1 MISPRVLTLA
11 AVAMAVASQASPAS
25 AANAQ
30 QRPRENG
37 RVWVNGEQIRPS
49 DLIGNRRARLG
60 VTVDLRKSEKD
71 SVGAT
76 IESVTPSGPA
86 AKAGLRSGDIITKLN
101 GKALTVRERSLRQ
114 RNEED
119 TEEEK
124 SLPGV
129 RLIELAAKL
138 EPNDTI
144 SIEYRRGDQTKT
156 TQLVTGNERFG
167 PNIFAFG
174 GPDGDPIR
182 IPGEGIGRPGMPGV
196 RTFFRNGPEGAANWF
211 SFGGAFADLELAPLN
226 PDLGS
231 YFGTSEGVLVIDAP
245 AKSSLGL
252 KGGDVIL
259 SVDGRK
265 PTGPGSLLRILRTYE
280 PGETVKLEIMRNKS
294 RLTINSKIEKEED

>member
-1 MISPRVLTLA
+1 MISARVYTLA
-11 AVAMAVASQASPAS
+11 AIGMAVATAGPVST
-25 AANAQ
+25 ANAQ
-30 QRPRENG
+30 RPRDNG
-37 RVWVNGEQIRPS
+37 RVWVNGELIRPS
-49 DLIGNRRARLG
+49 DLIGNRRVRLG
-60 VTVDLRKSEKD
+60 VTVDLRKSEND

-86 AKAGLRSGDIITKLN
+86 AKAGIRSGDIITRLD
-101 GKALTVRERSLRQ
+101 GKALNMSERALRQ
-114 RNEED
+114 KSED
-119 TEEEK
+119 DAEEEK
-124 SLPGV
+124 SLPGL

-144 SIEYRRGDQTKT
+144 SIEYRRGDLTKT

-167 PNIFAFG
+167 PSVFTFS
-174 GPDGDPIR
+174 GPEGDIR
-182 IPGEGIGRPGMPGV
+182 IPGEGIGGAGPKIRQ
-196 RTFFRNGPEGAANWF
+196 FFRGGPEGTTNWLT
-211 SFGGAFADLELAPLN
+211 FGGAFADLELAPLN

-231 YFGTSEGVLVIDAP
+231 YFGTSDGVLVIDAP

-280 PGETVKLEIMRNKS
+280 PGESFKLEIMRNKG
-294 RLTINSKIEKEED
+294 RLTITSKAEVEKEDN